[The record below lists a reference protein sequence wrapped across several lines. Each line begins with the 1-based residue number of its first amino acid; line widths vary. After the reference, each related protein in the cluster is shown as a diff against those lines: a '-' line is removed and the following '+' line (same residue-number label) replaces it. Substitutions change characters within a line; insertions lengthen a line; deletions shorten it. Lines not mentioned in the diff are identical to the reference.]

1 MFSMFKELIATC
13 DRLLAPPNCHGCG
26 TVLYERLNAFDGHV
40 CRACAEGIPVLAANT
55 CPLCGH
61 PVRSAEDFQ
70 GGRCAACRQAAPGF
84 DRLNAC
90 FAYNGIAQQLI
101 QQFKYQGRAY
111 LAQTMARLMFTVINK
126 DSVSVFDALVPV
138 PLFPTRLREREFNQA
153 QVLAECL
160 AAETGVP
167 VLPVL
172 ARTKNTRSQATL
184 RESDRPANVQGAFR
198 VIPDQD
204 LDGQRLLLI
213 DDILTTGATAS
224 EAANALKEAGAG
236 HVAVLAF
243 AKG

>member
-1 MFSMFKELIATC
+1 MFKELIATC
-13 DRLLAPPNCHGCG
+13 DRFLAPPSCHGCG
-26 TVLYERLNAFDGHV
+26 TVLYERINAFDTYV
-40 CRACAEGIPVLAANT
+40 CQTCARGIPLVAPNV

-61 PVRSAEDFQ
+61 PVRSADDFEQ
-70 GGRCAACRQAAPGF
+70 GRCTACRRTAPGF

-90 FAYNGIAQQLI
+90 FVYDGIARRLI

-111 LAQTMARLMFTVINK
+111 LAQTLTRLMLSVIHK
-126 DSVSVFDALVPV
+126 DSMSVFDALVPV

-153 QVLAECL
+153 QALAGCL
-160 AAETGVP
+160 ARETGVP
-167 VLPVL
+167 VLPLLV
-172 ARTKNTRSQATL
+172 RIKNTRSQATL
-184 RESDRPANVQGAFR
+184 REKERPANVQGAFR

-204 LDGQRLLLI
+204 LSDQRLLLI

-224 EAANALKEAGAG
+224 AAAYALKEAGAR